1 MVRRTKKDAE
11 LTRQSIINAA
21 REVFLVRGVSRT
33 TMDHIATQANV
44 TRGAIYWYFNNK
56 RNYFMLCASKYFC
69 R

>member
-56 RNYFMLCASKYFC
+56 KELFH
-69 R
+69 